1 MSKYLLIT
9 ESPTKA
15 KKIQSY
21 LPDEYVVKSSCGHI
35 RDLEKKKTKRYGNP
49 EDFGIDVED
58 NFKPKYVVLHDK
70 KDIVS
75 QLKGYSKNRTVI
87 FAADDDREGEAIAWH
102 TSKVLKSKLSD
113 SNRIV
118 FREITKKA
126 VTESLKN
133 PRKINMNE
141 VNSQQAR
148 RIIDR
153 LIGFRLSPCLWKHIK
168 TDVYG
173 LSAGRVQSSL
183 LNLLK
188 EREDYIESF
197 EPEVSLSISG
207 IFAKLGKSEYV
218 ITDENEEEFSNDY
231 IKNLFEIISK
241 NKKFTVSDV
250 KTTKEKVY
258 PEKPFITST
267 LQKTSQ
273 RVLGLSVKQTMD
285 TAQKLFENGHITYM
299 RTDCTYIAEEFQ
311 LKLKSKIESDYGSEY
326 FNIPNQKK
334 VKGAQEA
341 HEAIRNTTIEKPDS
355 LEGIEKRL
363 YDLIYE
369 RTITSHMKPAIYNA
383 ETIKLTNKKINDYG
397 YFTNKIKSLHF
408 LGFKIFKNNEQI
420 TEDDEIVK
428 VNVNDKFKLITC
440 ESIEKSDNYPQY
452 YDEGALVDL
461 LEKTGIGRPSTYS
474 SIISTLDNRN
484 YTVIKDI
491 IEKDKEV
498 IKHELTFD
506 NNIKESN
513 YVQKGGKMK
522 GKIQLTPLGIQVLE
536 YLRKNFMN
544 IINKDFTFNVEED
557 LDKIANGKLKHVDV
571 IRKVYDSFN
580 EIVER
585 QLRKTTK
592 NMKYLGSVKER
603 EIYLA
608 EGPYGPYLNVQYRD
622 QSKNISLST
631 YLKKN
636 HLDKDKITLKEAII
650 LLKNK

>member
-1 MSKYLLIT
+1 MTNYLLIT

-15 KKIQSY
+15 KKIQSFLPKEY
-21 LPDEYVVKSSCGHI
+21 LVKSSCGHI

-49 EDFGIDVED
+49 DDFGIDVEK
-58 NFKPKYVVLHDK
+58 NFKPKYVVLSDK
-70 KDIVS
+70 KDIVN

-113 SNRIV
+113 SNRII

-126 VTESLKN
+126 ITESLKH
-133 PRKINMNE
+133 PKKINMNE

-153 LIGFRLSPCLWKHIK
+153 LIGFRLSPCLWKHIQ
-168 TDVYG
+168 TDVFG

-188 EREDYIESF
+188 EREDYIQSF
-197 EPEVSLSISG
+197 EPEISLSISG
-207 IFAKLGKSEYV
+207 VFIKLGKSEYI
-218 ITDENEEEFSNDY
+218 ITDENEEDFSNDY
-231 IKNLFEIISK
+231 IKELFQLISK
-241 NKKFTVSDV
+241 NKSFIVSDV

-267 LQKTSQ
+267 LQKTAQ
-273 RVLGLSVKQTMD
+273 RVLGLPVKKTMD
-285 TAQKLFENGHITYM
+285 AAQKLFESGHITYM
-299 RTDCTYIAEEFQ
+299 RTDCTFIAEEFQ
-311 LKLKSKIESDYGSEY
+311 QKLKSKIDEDYGTEY

-341 HEAIRNTTIEKPDS
+341 HEAIRNTSMEKPEN
-355 LEGIEKRL
+355 LEGVEKRL

-383 ETIKLTNKKINDYG
+383 ETIKLINETINDYG

-408 LGFKIFKNNEQI
+408 LGFKIFKNNETI
-420 TEDDEIVK
+420 TDEDEVIK
-428 VNVNDKFKLITC
+428 VNKNDTFKLISC
-440 ESIEKSDNYPQY
+440 ESIEKSDNNPQY
-452 YDEGALVDL
+452 YDEGSLVDL

-484 YTVIKDI
+484 YTIIEDI

-498 IKHELTFD
+498 IKLVLTPD
-506 NNIKESN
+506 NQIKESN

-522 GKIQLTPLGIQVLE
+522 GKIQLTDLGIQVLE

-544 IINKDFTFNVEED
+544 IINKDFTLNVEED
-557 LDKIANGKLKHVDV
+557 LDKIANGKLNYIDV

-580 EIVER
+580 DIVER
-585 QLRKTTK
+585 QLIKSTK

-608 EGPYGPYLNVQYRD
+608 DGPYGPYLNIQYRE
-622 QSKNISLST
+622 QSKNVSLSS
-631 YLKKN
+631 YLKKSN
-636 HLDKDKITLKEAII
+636 LDKDKITLKEAII